1 MIYEKKSIIDK
12 EEKRTTGISTL
23 KPKINTC
30 KCNDILLCDDETFN
44 LSTIK
49 NMLKK
54 FGLESD
60 ISTNGQEC
68 IDAIK
73 NKKNLSCS
81 CNKNCYK
88 LIFLDM
94 MMPIMNGLEATKK
107 IQEMIDNKE
116 INDNLKIIIVSAHI
130 EENLLKQLENYKCI
144 VEEVNKPLKKYK
156 LEELLNTCKS
166 LIDSNINVDEK
177 IQKLKEENQEI
188 TEISQQFQYQ
198 AQKEY
203 EDEKNKYI
211 KLQME
216 LTKKKAKLNDIENT
230 LLKTRA
236 KSLFKEARNEIYVIE
251 PTRKHLEMHQEILS
265 TTEAIKQLENLGKED
280 NIKLAQLKNE
290 LEELQNEFNNVKS
303 PAVPPA
309 ELPVSPGGVSG
320 TPTVSK
326 IQNQNNA
333 ANNFDLNK

>member
-1 MIYEKKSIIDK
+1 MRKKSENIKSSRILQKPDNTLK
-12 EEKRTTGISTL
+12 EEKLMNEIVDLKNAVNINWKILNEYIIS
-23 KPKINTC
+23 
-30 KCNDILLCDDETFN
+30 N
-44 LSTIK
+44 LE
-49 NMLKK
+49 NN
-54 FGLESD
+54 E
-60 ISTNGQEC
+60 
-68 IDAIK
+68 
-73 NKKNLSCS
+73 
-81 CNKNCYK
+81 
-88 LIFLDM
+88 
-94 MMPIMNGLEATKK
+94 
-107 IQEMIDNKE
+107 DNKE
-116 INDNLKIIIVSAHI
+116 DDKD
-130 EENLLKQLENYKCI
+130 
-144 VEEVNKPLKKYK
+144 KKEI
-156 LEELLNTCKS
+156 EELLNTCKS

>member
-1 MIYEKKSIIDK
+1 MRKKSENIKSSRILQKPDNTLK
-12 EEKRTTGISTL
+12 EEKLMNEIVDLKNAVNINWKILNEYIIS
-23 KPKINTC
+23 
-30 KCNDILLCDDETFN
+30 N
-44 LSTIK
+44 LE
-49 NMLKK
+49 NN
-54 FGLESD
+54 E
-60 ISTNGQEC
+60 
-68 IDAIK
+68 
-73 NKKNLSCS
+73 
-81 CNKNCYK
+81 
-88 LIFLDM
+88 
-94 MMPIMNGLEATKK
+94 
-107 IQEMIDNKE
+107 DNKE
-116 INDNLKIIIVSAHI
+116 DDKD
-130 EENLLKQLENYKCI
+130 
-144 VEEVNKPLKKYK
+144 KKEI
-156 LEELLNTCKS
+156 EELLNTCKS

-280 NIKLAQLKNE
+280 NIKLAQLKKE